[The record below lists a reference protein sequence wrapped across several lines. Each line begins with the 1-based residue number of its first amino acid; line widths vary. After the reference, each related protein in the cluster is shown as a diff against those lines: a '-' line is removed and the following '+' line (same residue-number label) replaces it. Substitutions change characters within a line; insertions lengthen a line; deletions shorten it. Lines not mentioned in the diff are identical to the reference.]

1 MDAHSIVQVVLCYS
15 LQDGHCEPLCDL
27 PSVGAQEVEA
37 NDLVILIFLADH
49 LCIAIL
55 GSVPVHIPLQR
66 FIDTAPGNNV
76 VFSEFLLSVFLTV
89 SAGSV
94 LNGSENGSGHV
105 FVAHH
110 SRFGGEE
117 SFGQK
122 FSCHDS
128 GRGQLQSSLADIS
141 NGENVGN

>member
-37 NDLVILIFLADH
+37 NDLVVLIFLADH

-66 FIDTAPGNNV
+66 FIDTAPGNYV
-76 VFSEFLLSVFLTV
+76 LFSEFLLSIFLTV
-89 SAGSV
+89 PAGSV
-94 LNGSENGSGHV
+94 LNWSENGSGHV
-105 FVAHH
+105 SVAHH
-110 SRFGGEE
+110 SSFGGEE
-117 SFGQK
+117 PFGQK
-122 FSCHDS
+122 FSCHYS
-128 GRGQLQSSLADIS
+128 CRGQLQSSLTDIS
-141 NGENVGN
+141 NGENIGN

>member
-49 LCIAIL
+49 LRVTIL
-55 GSVPVHIPLQR
+55 CSVPVHIPLQR

-94 LNGSENGSGHV
+94 LNGSENCCGYV